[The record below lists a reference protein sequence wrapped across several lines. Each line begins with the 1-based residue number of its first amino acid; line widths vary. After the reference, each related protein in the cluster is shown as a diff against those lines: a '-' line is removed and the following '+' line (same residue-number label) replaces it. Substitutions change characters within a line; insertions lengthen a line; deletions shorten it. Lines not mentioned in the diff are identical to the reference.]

1 MAKIRSAREQ
11 YRSLMN
17 GEDDAPMV
25 DIDIIVKNE
34 EDVAEAEEL
43 TREGEEIEA
52 DIQASEDAEA
62 QAEADIEEAE
72 MLVKMLRRDGLHPS
86 VLKIIRAR
94 PLYRDIWNIP
104 MPGAES
110 LDVTG
115 RNDVQAK
122 QLADAIQARVEGFT
136 ETMSNWG
143 NAIKK
148 RITQFWNW
156 IKSLFPSK
164 KKSIEKI
171 HTALK
176 DIKATSI
183 DTEKANEKKVS
194 ILTLSD
200 VKSIHAA
207 ANKIMRF
214 DPSSIREEDLKELDG
229 TVDKFSLLK
238 PDEVTVS
245 SIVTNFLNDDYYN
258 EANDLLS
265 LSGKIDAVL
274 TSTSKAVDA
283 LSRLDVA
290 KGSEN
295 ADKAKEKRNG
305 IQKLLKSLTRMSKY
319 CVMAANSYIKGGS
332 AVVSCKKKD

>member
-72 MLVKMLRRDGLHPS
+72 MLVKMLRRDGLHPN
-86 VLKIIRAR
+86 VLQIIRAR

-115 RNDVQAK
+115 RNDVQAR
-122 QLADAIQARVEGFT
+122 QLADAIQARVEGFR

-143 NAIKK
+143 AAIKK
-148 RITQFWNW
+148 RIDQFWNW
-156 IKSLFPSK
+156 IKNLFPSK
-164 KKSIEKI
+164 KKSVEKI

-176 DIKATSI
+176 STKASSI
-183 DTEKANEKKVS
+183 DKKKAEEKKVS
-194 ILTLSD
+194 ILALD
-200 VKSIHAA
+200 AVKDIQVA
-207 ANKIMRF
+207 ANKIVSF
-214 DPSSIREEDLKELDG
+214 NPTDTTPTDLNELES
-229 TVDKFSLLK
+229 TVEQFSLLK
-238 PDEVTVS
+238 PKETTVS
-245 SIVTNFLNDDYYN
+245 KILTEFLNDDYYN
-258 EANDLLS
+258 SASELVS
-265 LSGKIDAVL
+265 ISGKIDAVL
-274 TSTSKAVDA
+274 KAISRVADSF
-283 LSRLDVA
+283 SRLAMAQEPSKSDEI
-290 KGSEN
+290 KEEK
-295 ADKAKEKRNG
+295 DK

-319 CVMAANSYIKGGS
+319 CVMAANSYIKGGG
-332 AVVSCKKKD
+332 AVMSCKKKD

>member
-72 MLVKMLRRDGLHPS
+72 MLVKMLRQDGLHPS

-115 RNDVQAK
+115 RNDVQAR
-122 QLADAIQARVEGFT
+122 QLADAIQARVEGFR

-143 NAIKK
+143 AAIKK
-148 RITQFWNW
+148 RIDQFWNW

-176 DIKATSI
+176 GTKKTSI

-200 VKSIHAA
+200 VKDIHAA
-207 ANKIMRF
+207 ASKIVRF
-214 DPSSIREEDLKELDG
+214 DPTNTNATDLKELES
-229 TVDKFSLLK
+229 TVEKFSLLK
-238 PDEVTVS
+238 PEETTVS
-245 SIVTNFLNDDYYN
+245 KILTEFLNDEYYN
-258 EANDLLS
+258 SASELVS
-265 LSGKIDAVL
+265 ISGKIDAVL
-274 TSTSKAVDA
+274 KAMFRVVDSLSKLAMAQEQTKSDEI
-283 LSRLDVA
+283 
-290 KGSEN
+290 KEEK
-295 ADKAKEKRNG
+295 DKV
-305 IQKLLKSLTRMSKY
+305 QKLLKSLTRMSKY
-319 CVMAANSYIKGGS
+319 CVMVANSYIKGGG